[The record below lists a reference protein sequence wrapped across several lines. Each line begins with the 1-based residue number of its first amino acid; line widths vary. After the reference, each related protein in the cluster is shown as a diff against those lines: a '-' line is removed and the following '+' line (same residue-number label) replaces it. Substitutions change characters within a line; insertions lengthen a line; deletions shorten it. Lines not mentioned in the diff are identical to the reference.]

1 MSTKATGRFGPVRF
15 VAGLCGFLAAQSA
28 APYAAAAD
36 CIAADRHLSLTTPGE
51 LTMSTNAT
59 LPPMQY
65 VDASGNLMG
74 MNVDL
79 GNEIARRLCLKA
91 RYINVQFEA
100 EIPGLRNRR
109 WDVIDTG
116 LYFTAE
122 RAHVMQLIPYSVG
135 ALAVITNTGNPHGF
149 KSLEDLSGA
158 VVGVELGGIEE
169 QKARE
174 ISSDLTKAGR
184 KPSDIRVFNSY
195 SDAFQALSATQIDAV
210 LAGAAIGNYYAKRGQ
225 FAVPLSQVV
234 APSPAALATSDP
246 AIAAAVVAALAAMA
260 ADGTYQK
267 IISQYG
273 MTTID
278 KWDGYRGKIQY
289 FYTP

>member
-1 MSTKATGRFGPVRF
+1 VGPAWI
-15 VAGLCGFLAAQSA
+15 VAGLCGFLAAQA
-28 APYAAAAD
+28 EAPCAAAEG
-36 CIAADRHLSLTTPGE
+36 CIAADQHLSLATPGE

-74 MNVDL
+74 MNIDL

-91 RYINVQFEA
+91 RFINVQFEA

-109 WDVIDTG
+109 WDMIDTG
-116 LYFTAE
+116 LYFTVD
-122 RAHVMQLIPYSVG
+122 RARVMQLIPYSVG
-135 ALAVITNTGNPHGF
+135 ALAVITNAGNPHGF
-149 KSLEDLSGA
+149 KSLQDLSGA

-169 QKARE
+169 RRARE
-174 ISSDLTKAGR
+174 ISSDLTKAGS

-195 SDAFQALSATQIDAV
+195 SDAFQALAATQIDAV
-210 LAGAAIGNYYAKRGQ
+210 LAGAVIGNYYAKRGQ
-225 FAVPLSQVV
+225 FEVPLGQVMSQ
-234 APSPAALATSDP
+234 APAALATSDP
-246 AIAAAVVAALAAMA
+246 AIAAAVVAALASMA
-260 ADGTYQK
+260 ADGTYQR
-267 IISQYG
+267 IINQYG

>member
-1 MSTKATGRFGPVRF
+1 LLATE
-15 VAGLCGFLAAQSA
+15 AQ
-28 APYAAAAD
+28 APRAAAAG
-36 CIAADRHLSLTTPGE
+36 CIATDQHLSLATPGE

-65 VDASGNLMG
+65 VDASGNLTG

-91 RYINVQFEA
+91 RYVNVQFDA
-100 EIPGLRNRR
+100 QIPGLRNRR
-109 WDVIDTG
+109 WDMIDTG
-116 LYFTAE
+116 LYFTAD

-135 ALAVITNTGNPHGF
+135 ALAVITNSGNPHGL

-169 QKARE
+169 RRSRE
-174 ISSDLTKAGR
+174 ISSDFMKAGR
-184 KPSDIRVFNSY
+184 KPSDIRVFNTY
-195 SDAFQALSATQIDAV
+195 SDAFQALAAAQIDAV
-210 LAGAAIGNYYAKRGQ
+210 LAGAAIGNYYAQRGR
-225 FAVPLSQVV
+225 FAVPLDQVMPQ
-234 APSPAALATSDP
+234 APAALATSDP
-246 AIAAAVVAALAAMA
+246 AIAAAVVAALASMA

-267 IISQYG
+267 IINQYG
-273 MTTID
+273 LMTID

>member
-1 MSTKATGRFGPVRF
+1 MPPRATRRVGPVSF
-15 VAGLCGFLAAQSA
+15 VTALCGFLAVE
-28 APYAAAAD
+28 APHCAAATV
-36 CIAADRHLSLTTPGE
+36 CIAADQHLSLVTPGE

-100 EIPGLRNRR
+100 EIPGLRSRR
-109 WDVIDTG
+109 WDMIDTG
-116 LYFTAE
+116 LYFTAD
-122 RAHVMQLIPYSVG
+122 RARVMQLIPYSVG
-135 ALAVITNTGNPHGF
+135 TLAVITNAGNPHGI
-149 KSLEDLSGA
+149 KSLQDLSGA

-169 QKARE
+169 RRSRE
-174 ISSDLTKAGR
+174 ISADLIKAGK

-210 LAGAAIGNYYAKRGQ
+210 VAGAAIGNYYAKRGQ
-225 FAVPLSQVV
+225 FEVPLPQVM
-234 APSPAALATSDP
+234 AQSPAALATSDP
-246 AIAAAVVAALAAMA
+246 ALAAAVVAALASMA
-260 ADGTYQK
+260 ADGAYQK
-267 IISQYG
+267 IINQYH

>member
-1 MSTKATGRFGPVRF
+1 VAAGWF
-15 VAGLCGFLAAQSA
+15 VAGLCGFLATR
-28 APYAAAAD
+28 APCAAAAV
-36 CIAADRHLSLTTPGE
+36 CIAANPHLSLATPGE

-65 VDASGNLMG
+65 VDASGNLVG

-91 RYINVQFEA
+91 RYVNVQFEA
-100 EIPGLRNRR
+100 QIPGLRNRR
-109 WDVIDTG
+109 WDMIDTG
-116 LYFTAE
+116 LYFTTD
-122 RAHVMQLIPYSVG
+122 RARVMQLIPYSVG
-135 ALAVITNTGNPHGF
+135 ALAVITNSGNPHGL
-149 KSLEDLSGA
+149 KSLKDLSGA

-169 QKARE
+169 RRARE
-174 ISSDLTKAGR
+174 ISADLTKSGS

-195 SDAFQALSATQIDAV
+195 SDAFQALAASQIDAV
-210 LAGAAIGNYYAKRGQ
+210 LAGSAIGNYYAKRGQ
-225 FAVPLSQVV
+225 FAVPLGQVM
-234 APSPAALATSDP
+234 APAPAALATSDP
-246 AIAAAVVAALAAMA
+246 AIAAAVVEALASMA
-260 ADGTYQK
+260 ADGTYQR
-267 IISQYG
+267 IINQYG